1 MRDGRAA
8 HRKLKG
14 VVAIPGCRVHG
25 EVTRLQ
31 TAPPEAVRQVH
42 VRVQQLGG
50 RFDGLAAE
58 EARACRGHGQDRR
71 GRREQQH
78 AEKSRRV
85 CSAVGDFLG
94 PRRVPRDLAMRC
106 LALLL
111 SMLAAPTCGLRLGSV
126 SRCNAPVAALAA
138 SPATVDPATLPGD
151 PSLILTTNVKLSDKK
166 AFMTAASA
174 AIASSLSKPES
185 YVAVAVTDSQDLIF
199 GGSDAPCALGCG
211 EPYLGLAERP
221 GTVAAR

>member
-1 MRDGRAA
+1 
-8 HRKLKG
+8 
-14 VVAIPGCRVHG
+14 
-25 EVTRLQ
+25 
-31 TAPPEAVRQVH
+31 
-42 VRVQQLGG
+42 
-50 RFDGLAAE
+50 
-58 EARACRGHGQDRR
+58 
-71 GRREQQH
+71 
-78 AEKSRRV
+78 
-85 CSAVGDFLG
+85 
-94 PRRVPRDLAMRC
+94 MRC

-166 AFMTAASA
+166 AFMTAAST

-211 EPYLGLAERP
+211 EQYIGLAEPPRQRH
-221 GTVAAR
+221 ADA

>member
-1 MRDGRAA
+1 MCGCSSWAGDSTGLPPKKRGRAGA
-8 HRKLKG
+8 TGRIDAADASSSMPTNLG
-14 VVAIPGCRVHG
+14 EFARRSAI
-25 EVTRLQ
+25 
-31 TAPPEAVRQVH
+31 
-42 VRVQQLGG
+42 
-50 RFDGLAAE
+50 
-58 EARACRGHGQDRR
+58 
-71 GRREQQH
+71 
-78 AEKSRRV
+78 S
-85 CSAVGDFLG
+85 SA
-94 PRRVPRDLAMRC
+94 RRVPRDLAMRC

-211 EPYLGLAERP
+211 ELYLGLAERP
-221 GTVAAR
+221 WQRHADA